1 MVYLLQDLSAGSAE
15 DLTRA
20 IHQLRPE
27 DRRLLGR
34 VIQRLQG
41 QVASPRTD
49 LAWEMLALA
58 GWDDEDEATYRL
70 DDAEE
75 VFVAETP

>member
-1 MVYLLQDLSAGSAE
+1 MVYSLQDLSTGSAD

-20 IHQLRPE
+20 IHQLTPG

-41 QVASPRTD
+41 QVETPRAD
-49 LAWEMLALA
+49 LAWEVLALA
-58 GWDDEDEATYRL
+58 AWDHGDEATSRL

-75 VFVAETP
+75 VFGAEAP